1 MSRHTGNTNSSKGQV
16 RTLLTGIFGFM
27 NKPLKSGKDN
37 EKEIRAIKK
46 SKQVAIIRD
55 EYELLEAGSYSVDE
69 ISHEDF
75 ESYQTPEELAVLND
89 TKTPEVVKH
98 E

>member
-16 RTLLTGIFGFM
+16 RTLLSGVFGFM
-27 NKPLKSGKDN
+27 NKPLKSGKD
-37 EKEIRAIKK
+37 KEREVRAIKK

-55 EYELLEAGSYSVDE
+55 EYELIEADSYVVGE
-69 ISHEDF
+69 MSHEDF
-75 ESYQTPEELAVLND
+75 EKYQVPEETIVEA
-89 TKTPEVVKH
+89 VKH